1 MELGKVEGL
10 CGFCR
15 NKELD
20 SEYVQYG
27 IAKFDGD
34 KLIII
39 PRFVRKIRIYFT
51 SSNLFPSHRETRNC
65 ARKAS
70 YLGKSFDFTSGGFFI
85 SLGRRYSTLFRSNTE
100 LNGTSLK
107 VIAMGIGGWSIKR
120 SQVKGWRGRNERY
133 RGIQS
138 GKSRVTTAC
147 ARLKGCFRPDL
158 WSLKSRPMFFSSS
171 SSSSPFFF
179 GGCHIR
185 DASFFVTRPTKE
197 LIEGNFFSIRCIRLE
212 EVAEYRC
219 FFVFPQQTLPLVF
232 EAKMKEE
239 IHNWLIS
246 LSSILMQS

>member
-1 MELGKVEGL
+1 MELGEVEGL

-39 PRFVRKIRIYFT
+39 SRFVRKIRIYFT

-197 LIEGNFFSIRCIRLE
+197 LIEGNFFSICCIRLE

-219 FFVFPQQTLPLVF
+219 SFVFPQQTLPLVF
-232 EAKMKEE
+232 HSKRR
-239 IHNWLIS
+239 
-246 LSSILMQS
+246 

>member
-1 MELGKVEGL
+1 MELGEVEGL
-10 CGFCR
+10 CVFCR

-27 IAKFDGD
+27 IAKFNGD

-171 SSSSPFFF
+171 SSSPFFF

-212 EVAEYRC
+212 EIAEYRC

-232 EAKMKEE
+232 HSKRR
-239 IHNWLIS
+239 
-246 LSSILMQS
+246 

>member
-1 MELGKVEGL
+1 MSNMELQSL
-10 CGFCR
+10 I
-15 NKELD
+15 NW
-20 SEYVQYG
+20 
-27 IAKFDGD
+27 D

-107 VIAMGIGGWSIKR
+107 VIAMGIDGWSIKR

-212 EVAEYRC
+212 EVAEYFYIDASSCFHSKRC
-219 FFVFPQQTLPLVF
+219 RLCSIRSEDERRNTQLADFVIIDINT
-232 EAKMKEE
+232 
-239 IHNWLIS
+239 ILI
-246 LSSILMQS
+246 INVWKRYIDE